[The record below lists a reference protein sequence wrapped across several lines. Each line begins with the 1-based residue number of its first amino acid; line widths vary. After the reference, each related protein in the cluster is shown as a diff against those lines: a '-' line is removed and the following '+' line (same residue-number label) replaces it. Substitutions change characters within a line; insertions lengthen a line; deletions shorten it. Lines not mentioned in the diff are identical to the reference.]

1 MTTHERN
8 QTAESIATRLR
19 GLRDEGAAPYDWT
32 EFKRRASHRADDKS
46 RHQASSSEWNPAA
59 NRSARSRT
67 ERRRVAIAAAI
78 ALIVV
83 SVALWN
89 RIGVGDPAAKIV
101 GSTSSDPAN
110 RSASPNDKDVTSDAQ
125 NEIAA
130 SSGGTL
136 LAQGD
141 SRETNPAP
149 DDIGA
154 SQDARQA
161 VSRSAELRDAIA
173 SDTANASSRWLA
185 SLPAEPAI
193 TRLDTRVAVV
203 DLEDHIAWIDDL
215 LNTVQAESAQS
226 PHIRTLQRERAQL
239 IASLAKVRY
248 VETLAAQR

>member
-8 QTAESIATRLR
+8 QTTDSIATRLR

-32 EFKRRASHRADDKS
+32 EFKRKASHRAEGKP
-46 RHQASSSEWNPAA
+46 RHQASPRHWNPAA
-59 NRSARSRT
+59 NRSAWNRT
-67 ERRRVAIAAAI
+67 ERHRVAIAAAV

-89 RIGVGDPAAKIV
+89 RIGVGDPVAKITS
-101 GSTSSDPAN
+101 STSNDPAN
-110 RSASPNDKDVTSDAQ
+110 RSASPDDNGVTSDAH

-130 SSGGTL
+130 NAGGIPLT
-136 LAQGD
+136 QGD
-141 SRETNPAP
+141 SRETNPAR
-149 DDIGA
+149 DNTGA
-154 SQDARQA
+154 SPHARQA
-161 VSRSAELRDAIA
+161 AKESAELRDVIT
-173 SDTANASSRWLA
+173 SDTANANSLWLA